1 MPLQIEVL
9 NGQVVAMTDNT
20 GQAITAA
27 DRDYDYFSRYAT
39 FDCLFSAL
47 QSSLDG
53 KADQITAVYHPG
65 YGFPT
70 RITIDRIKAAAD
82 DELNLTVAA
91 FERLP

>member
-9 NGQVVAMTDNT
+9 NGQVVAMADNT

-39 FDCLFSAL
+39 FDRLFSVL

-53 KADQITAVYHPG
+53 KVDQITAAYHPG
-65 YGFPT
+65 YGFPA
-70 RITIDRIKAAAD
+70 RINIDRMKNVAD
-82 DELNLTVAA
+82 DELGMTVSA